1 MNVINVSDAGNVAQQ
16 LPFMNLR
23 KKPKRHG
30 TGGLN
35 MSDYIDRNRL
45 KQGIQEDAMTAL
57 QGWDSSLMDLVM
69 LDIDE
74 IPAADVEPVR
84 HGNWN
89 IRLADEMTLCLEC
102 SVCGRRV
109 DNIDLHYLLEAGEY
123 GEACRKYPY
132 CHCGSKMDLEDENDE
147 N

>member
-1 MNVINVSDAGNVAQQ
+1 
-16 LPFMNLR
+16 
-23 KKPKRHG
+23 
-30 TGGLN
+30 

-84 HGNWN
+84 RGRWEPGNP
-89 IRLADEMTLCLEC
+89 ICP
-102 SVCGRRV
+102 VCGE
-109 DNIDLHYLLEAGEY
+109 DKFKGLDADIWSDWTP
-123 GEACRKYPY
+123 ACCPN
-132 CHCGSKMDLEDENDE
+132 CGAKMDLEDEE
-147 N
+147 P

>member
-1 MNVINVSDAGNVAQQ
+1 
-16 LPFMNLR
+16 
-23 KKPKRHG
+23 
-30 TGGLN
+30 

-84 HGNWN
+84 RWVPCSERMPESTDRVLVAITACKYPGITPELDTDRCVKGNWV
-89 IRLADEMTLCLEC
+89 RW
-102 SVCGRRV
+102 G
-109 DNIDLHYLLEAGEY
+109 DNVTHWMPLPEQPEEVL
-123 GEACRKYPY
+123 P
-132 CHCGSKMDLEDENDE
+132 
-147 N
+147 